1 MQMFGSVS
9 KTLDQSMGRRPVP
22 VKDAL
27 WNTVV
32 NIYGKLRIGWT
43 GGGGANSKKVKKSL
57 SRFREF

>member
-43 GGGGANSKKVKKSL
+43 SETSINVEL
-57 SRFREF
+57 